1 VAHVAHA
8 LPVVIKAG
16 VSPRF
21 YAQCAAAYAGL
32 TLAAVV
38 LTRTELQLPLV
49 HFRTQR
55 AEKVV
60 LSTTAVAMPMCSI
73 CTPLQT
79 AVLLQTADGESCYSP
94 PWHEAS
100 NA

>member
-1 VAHVAHA
+1 VQSNCAAIVAHIAAA
-8 LPVVIKAG
+8 LPAVIAAG
-16 VSPRF
+16 VPPRF

-55 AEKVV
+55 PEQ
-60 LSTTAVAMPMCSI
+60 VAQVHHA
-73 CTPLQT
+73 TR
-79 AVLLQTADGESCYSP
+79 CY
-94 PWHEAS
+94 W
-100 NA
+100 